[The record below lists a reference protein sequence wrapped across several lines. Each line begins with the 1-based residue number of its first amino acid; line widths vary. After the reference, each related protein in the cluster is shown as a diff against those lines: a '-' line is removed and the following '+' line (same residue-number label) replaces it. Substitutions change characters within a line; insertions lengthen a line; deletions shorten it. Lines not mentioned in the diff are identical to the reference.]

1 VFSRQAHLDLFSGY
15 DSPTVNITAACECR
29 DFVGPAKARRIPP
42 FALLLHGIAQASLH
56 VEAFRYRLL
65 DGKPRTVERL
75 TVSYTVVGADGNLN
89 FSTFPFDP
97 DRGEFVLR
105 YLADR
110 AEART
115 AGHLRLTPMD
125 HRDYLFVTCLPWLR
139 FTSIQHP
146 VARFADCSI
155 PNIAVG
161 RFDHRRDR
169 VAFPIAVQAH
179 HGLVD
184 GLHVHQ
190 FIQALEGIMDAAVE
204 EIGHG

>member
-1 VFSRQAHLDLFSGY
+1 MFNRQAQLDLFSGY

-29 DFVGPAKARRIPP
+29 DFVGPAKANGIPP
-42 FALLLHGIAQASLH
+42 FALLLHGIARASLL

-65 DGKPRTVERL
+65 DGKPRTVDRL

-97 DRGEFVLR
+97 DRDEFVRR
-105 YLADR
+105 YLIDR
-110 AEART
+110 DEART
-115 AGHLRLTPMD
+115 AGHLRLAPLED
-125 HRDYLFVTCLPWLR
+125 RNYLFVTCLPWMR

-161 RFDHRRDR
+161 RFDHRADR

-190 FIQALEGIMDAAVE
+190 LIQALEGIMDAAAE
-204 EIGHG
+204 DLGHG